1 MPSRRLMSK
10 ARRSGVEARLGDLAE
25 AAQLQELVEAARADV
40 LGAQHPDTI
49 RCRVNLLL
57 TQAELGIPGAAADR
71 EQAVAELTA
80 LLGPDYP
87 DARAAVEREW
97 LLCVI
102 DPQPF

>member
-1 MPSRRLMSK
+1 
-10 ARRSGVEARLGDLAE
+10 
-25 AAQLQELVEAARADV
+25 
-40 LGAQHPDTI
+40 
-49 RCRVNLLL
+49 VNLLL

-87 DARAAVEREW
+87 DARGAAEREW
-97 LLCVI
+97 LLRVI